1 MRPSVAALLYVAV
14 ELTAR
19 AQSPTVRIRVLD
31 YAGVPTATL
40 RDFPRPAQEVFLH
53 SGIASEWPTCR
64 IEARQGACGPL
75 ADSEVYVKIVP
86 KPAPGGKT
94 KFGTTIRQGAK
105 GLFAYVFWARV
116 EQAAR
121 QFGVTPS
128 LLLANVIAHEAGH
141 LLGLEHASAG
151 IMQCE
156 FGTPEILD
164 AAKGTLHFS
173 KDEAA
178 ALRDAL
184 ALRLAEA
191 PLEPSPEARHRVDR

>member
-1 MRPSVAALLYVAV
+1 M

-19 AQSPTVRIRVLD
+19 AQTPTLRIRVLD

-40 RDFPRPAQEVFLH
+40 SSFRPPASEVFKQ

-64 IEARQGACGPL
+64 IEARQGECGPL

-94 KFGTTIRQGAK
+94 KYGTTVRQG
-105 GLFAYVFWARV
+105 GRSLFAYVFWTRV

-121 QFGVTPS
+121 HHGVTPS
-128 LLLANVIAHEAGH
+128 LLLGHVIAHEAGH
-141 LLGLEHASAG
+141 LLGLQHAPTG

-156 FGTPEILD
+156 FGADEIQGAGQGKLRFSPE
-164 AAKGTLHFS
+164 
-173 KDEAA
+173 EAA
-178 ALRDAL
+178 SLRDAL
-184 ALRLAEA
+184 TLRLA
-191 PLEPSPEARHRVDR
+191 ARDTKNH